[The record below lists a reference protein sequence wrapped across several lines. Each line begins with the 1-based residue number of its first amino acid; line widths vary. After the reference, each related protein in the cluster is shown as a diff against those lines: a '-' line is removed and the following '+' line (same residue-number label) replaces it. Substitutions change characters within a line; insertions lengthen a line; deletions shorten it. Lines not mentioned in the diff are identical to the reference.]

1 MGWPSIDMFMRSMAE
16 RVGQQGI
23 AVILSG
29 MLHDGAYGISA
40 VRRSGRATMVQH
52 PATAS
57 WRSMPEA
64 AIDLGR
70 ADLSPS
76 PAQIAEAISILIDHG
91 AE

>member
-40 VRRSGRATMVQH
+40 VRRSGGDTMVQY

-57 WRSMPEA
+57 SRSMPEA
-64 AIDLGR
+64 AVDLGR